1 MDPNSPGSQLTIQP
15 GEWVIARMNFKIES
29 RYLAPLKE
37 NRDCLLIEW
46 EQASRNWTRSKCG
59 VSTGWFDYNRG
70 FYKQTRPAVTIQITD
85 SRSTKNDAA
94 NK

>member
-37 NRDCLLIEW
+37 NRDCLLNGNKLQEP
-46 EQASRNWTRSKCG
+46 G
-59 VSTGWFDYNRG
+59 L
-70 FYKQTRPAVTIQITD
+70 AV
-85 SRSTKNDAA
+85 NAG
-94 NK
+94 